1 MTGILFGL
9 RFVEALRIFK
19 NFVKSYQFLIPVIL
33 SWFVGMKQQVEIFIE
48 FMIFFQTIVARMLI
62 AGRWRTSASKLCKRL
77 LGGGG
82 RE

>member
-1 MTGILFGL
+1 MVCWDDETTGRDFH
-9 RFVEALRIFK
+9 
-19 NFVKSYQFLIPVIL
+19 
-33 SWFVGMKQQVEIFIE
+33 IE